1 MLNYDHPPNWV
12 RGRADCRLDLI
23 FEALK
28 QIIERD
34 IAEFNKLESR
44 KREGRKFELHV
55 NDEGTM
61 PILRV
66 EQMGDP
72 SGPSLGIEMS
82 TVAIRINGGGLQ
94 IFLKP
99 LWSEA
104 SSKCQLYINGKE
116 GPYEVWEIS
125 QRALSGMFFG

>member
-34 IAEFNKLESR
+34 IAEFNKLESM
-44 KREGRKFELHV
+44 KREGRKFELHA
-55 NDEGTM
+55 NDEGTK

-66 EQMGDP
+66 GQMGDS

-82 TVAIRINGGGLQ
+82 RVAIRINGGGQ
-94 IFLKP
+94 QFFVKP
-99 LWSEA
+99 RWSES
-104 SSKCQLYINGKE
+104 SSKCQLYINSE
-116 GPYEVWEIS
+116 DRPYEVWEIS